1 MEYRILN
8 SSNPESHERLEMESK
23 FRRQGIR
30 IQTIRDC
37 LGRIALGRNV
47 DPIYNKAKSLLSC
60 SCRFSFF
67 YSFLFIDPLPLFT
80 DMVLILFGKVISEIS
95 KKKEKCSTRD
105 GPGTIV
111 ALEQQHI

>member
-8 SSNPESHERLEMESK
+8 SSNLESHDRLEMESK
-23 FRRQGIR
+23 FRRQGVRIR
-30 IQTIRDC
+30 GGTTQSPESKLLETVLADY
-37 LGRIALGRNV
+37 ALGRNV

-95 KKKEKCSTRD
+95 KKKRKMEH
-105 GPGTIV
+105 P
-111 ALEQQHI
+111 